1 MTPLGTQ
8 VLLNPLKAEE
18 QKTESGIIIKQE
30 GDKGSTSQGIVK
42 TVSNDVKIVKAGDK
56 VLYPTGSGTKVTL
69 DGEEL
74 LLIDAGK
81 LLAILSRPVAETP
94 VSDIP

>member
-8 VLLNPLKAEE
+8 VLINPLKAEE
-18 QKTESGIIIKQE
+18 QKTESGIIIKQQ
-30 GDKGSTSQGIVK
+30 GDKEPTSQGIVK

-74 LLIDAGK
+74 LLIDSSK
-81 LLAILSRPVAETP
+81 LLAILSRSVGETA
-94 VSDIP
+94 VSNIP